1 MTRKVE
7 EAWPVRVLSKTGGGG
22 GGVGWGVCVS
32 LLEFGIGTP
41 IIQLPHLKPKAV
53 PVLSQT
59 WGSLF

>member
-22 GGVGWGVCVS
+22 GVGWGIGDA

-41 IIQLPHLKPKAV
+41 IIHLPHLKPKAL

>member
-7 EAWPVRVLSKTGGGG
+7 EAWPVRVPSKGGA
-22 GGVGWGVCVS
+22 GGVGWGIGDV

-41 IIQLPHLKPKAV
+41 IIHLPHLKPKAL

-59 WGSLF
+59 KG

>member
-7 EAWPVRVLSKTGGGG
+7 EAWPVSTFEKGG
-22 GGVGWGVCVS
+22 GGVGWGIGDV

-41 IIQLPHLKPKAV
+41 IIHLPHLKPKAL

-59 WGSLF
+59 KG